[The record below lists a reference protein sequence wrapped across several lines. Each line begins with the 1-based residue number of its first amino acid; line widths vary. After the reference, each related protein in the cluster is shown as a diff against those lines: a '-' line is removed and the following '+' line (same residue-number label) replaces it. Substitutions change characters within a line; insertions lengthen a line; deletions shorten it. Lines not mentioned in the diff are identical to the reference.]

1 MNNHNPLTQS
11 KENAIVL
18 GEEDI
23 NINNSKKIK
32 ENKIENNIE
41 NENKK
46 VNIVDGISFE
56 IQIDPDY
63 LTKKN
68 SEMEDYICPLCK
80 GLLLNPVIDSCSHTF
95 CKDCFEKYYNI
106 KKQCPITKKK
116 LSINDLTH
124 VDVISKS
131 IGKKEMKCKNYNKG
145 CNWIGKVSDIDF
157 HLKNE
162 CLKSLI
168 KCTFKNCNKMI
179 MREELENHIQNCE
192 FREEK
197 CNDCQ
202 KMFPFKEIMEHFNLC
217 TKKKIKCVQG
227 CGAII
232 ERGEMD
238 SHIKNFCE
246 NSVVD
251 CKFKEFGC
259 MDKFKKREMN
269 VKMESGCYMH
279 LNLIADYLLQMS
291 KQLKENDEKLNR
303 FQLEIETLN
312 NKFDKF
318 KNNEENNSNKAN
330 IINNNN
336 NNDNNNNNINNKNNN
351 NGKNNNNTINLNN
364 NNKNNNV
371 THNNTI
377 NLNNN
382 IINNNNNGNNNHNI
396 NQINKNILHYQ
407 KIKDPL
413 QNKKL
418 IIEIRNDSI
427 LNKKREREKSEV
439 KINENIFDTNKMNQ
453 LITIKGNKASYNA
466 SYADSHVYL
475 FSSPEYDID
484 IRDNKIRTWKVNLL
498 NKSKWIAFGLC
509 DKTLV
514 LSNNQLFCT
523 NLKDIHFNNG
533 SYLIS
538 SNGFSWNCNNKL
550 ENNKKIDF
558 PNFNE
563 ILSFKLTFNPNNFEL
578 CFYYDLKLIK
588 KLTNVKPISS
598 GKTLTPCIVFLD
610 NNNEIELLLNNE

>member
-179 MREELENHIQNCE
+179 MREELENHIQNCD

-336 NNDNNNNNINNKNNN
+336 NDNNNNNINNKNNN

-407 KIKDPL
+407 KTKDPL

-538 SNGFSWNCNNKL
+538 SNGFCWNCNNKL

>member
-202 KMFPFKEIMEHFNLC
+202 KMFPFKEIMIQFNHC
-217 TKKKIKCVQG
+217 SKKKI
-227 CGAII
+227 
-232 ERGEMD
+232 
-238 SHIKNFCE
+238 
-246 NSVVD
+246 
-251 CKFKEFGC
+251 
-259 MDKFKKREMN
+259 
-269 VKMESGCYMH
+269 
-279 LNLIADYLLQMS
+279 
-291 KQLKENDEKLNR
+291 
-303 FQLEIETLN
+303 
-312 NKFDKF
+312 
-318 KNNEENNSNKAN
+318 
-330 IINNNN
+330 
-336 NNDNNNNNINNKNNN
+336 
-351 NGKNNNNTINLNN
+351 
-364 NNKNNNV
+364 
-371 THNNTI
+371 
-377 NLNNN
+377 
-382 IINNNNNGNNNHNI
+382 
-396 NQINKNILHYQ
+396 
-407 KIKDPL
+407 
-413 QNKKL
+413 
-418 IIEIRNDSI
+418 
-427 LNKKREREKSEV
+427 
-439 KINENIFDTNKMNQ
+439 
-453 LITIKGNKASYNA
+453 
-466 SYADSHVYL
+466 
-475 FSSPEYDID
+475 
-484 IRDNKIRTWKVNLL
+484 
-498 NKSKWIAFGLC
+498 
-509 DKTLV
+509 
-514 LSNNQLFCT
+514 
-523 NLKDIHFNNG
+523 
-533 SYLIS
+533 
-538 SNGFSWNCNNKL
+538 
-550 ENNKKIDF
+550 
-558 PNFNE
+558 
-563 ILSFKLTFNPNNFEL
+563 
-578 CFYYDLKLIK
+578 
-588 KLTNVKPISS
+588 
-598 GKTLTPCIVFLD
+598 
-610 NNNEIELLLNNE
+610 

>member
-1 MNNHNPLTQS
+1 MNNHNSLIPSDQ
-11 KENAIVL
+11 NAIVL

-23 NINNSKKIK
+23 NHSKNKK
-32 ENKIENNIE
+32 ENKKENKIE

-63 LTKKN
+63 LIKKN

-131 IGKKEMKCKNYNKG
+131 IGKKEMKCKNCNKG
-145 CNWIGKVSDIDF
+145 CNWIGKVSDIDY

-162 CLKSLI
+162 CVKTLI

-179 MREELENHIQNCE
+179 MREELQNHIQNCE
-192 FREEK
+192 YREEK

-202 KMFPFKEIMEHFNLC
+202 KMFPFKEIMEHFNQC
-217 TKKKIKCVQG
+217 SKRKIKCVQG

-238 SHIKNFCE
+238 NHIKNFCE

-279 LNLIADYLLQMS
+279 LNLIADYLIQMS
-291 KQLKENDEKLNR
+291 KQLKENNEKMNK
-303 FQLEIETLN
+303 FQLEIDNLN
-312 NKFDKF
+312 HKFEIL
-318 KNNEENNSNKAN
+318 KNNEENNSNISNLVDNNN
-330 IINNNN
+330 ISNNNN
-336 NNDNNNNNINNKNNN
+336 YNNNLNNNNNNINN
-351 NGKNNNNTINLNN
+351 
-364 NNKNNNV
+364 NKNNNAI
-371 THNNTI
+371 HNNTI

-382 IINNNNNGNNNHNI
+382 IINNNNGNNNHNI

-598 GKTLTPCIVFLD
+598 SKTLTPCIVFLD
-610 NNNEIELLLNNE
+610 NNNEIELLINNE

>member
-336 NNDNNNNNINNKNNN
+336 NDNNNNNINNKNNN

>member
-1 MNNHNPLTQS
+1 MNNHNSLIPSDQ
-11 KENAIVL
+11 NAIVL

-23 NINNSKKIK
+23 NHSKNKK
-32 ENKIENNIE
+32 ENKKENKIE

-63 LTKKN
+63 LIKKN

-131 IGKKEMKCKNYNKG
+131 IGKKEMKCKNCNKG

-168 KCTFKNCNKMI
+168 KCSFKNCNTMI
-179 MREELENHIQNCE
+179 MREELQNHIQNCDY
-192 FREEK
+192 REEK

-202 KMFPFKEIMEHFNLC
+202 KMFPFKEIMEHFNQC
-217 TKKKIKCVQG
+217 SKRKIKCVQG

-238 SHIKNFCE
+238 NHIKNFCE

-279 LNLIADYLLQMS
+279 LNLIADYLIQMS
-291 KQLKENDEKLNR
+291 KQLKENNEKMNK
-303 FQLEIETLN
+303 FQLEIDNLN
-312 NKFDKF
+312 HKFEIL
-318 KNNEENNSNKAN
+318 KNNEENNSNISNLVDNNN
-330 IINNNN
+330 ISNNNN
-336 NNDNNNNNINNKNNN
+336 YNNNLNNNNNNINN
-351 NGKNNNNTINLNN
+351 
-364 NNKNNNV
+364 NKNNNAI
-371 THNNTI
+371 HNNTI

-382 IINNNNNGNNNHNI
+382 IINNNNGNNNHNI

-407 KIKDPL
+407 KSKDPL

-427 LNKKREREKSEV
+427 LNKKREREKSEI
-439 KINENIFDTNKMNQ
+439 KINENTFDTNNINQ
-453 LITIKGNKASYNA
+453 LITIKGNKALYNA

-475 FSSPEYDID
+475 FSNPEYDID
-484 IRDNKIRTWKVNLL
+484 IRDNKIRTWNVNLL

-538 SNGFSWNCNNKL
+538 SNGFSWNCNNKF

-558 PNFNE
+558 PHDNLN
-563 ILSFKLTFNPNNFEL
+563 FKLSYNPNNFEL
-578 CFYYDLKLIK
+578 SFYNDLKIIK

>member
-23 NINNSKKIK
+23 NINNSKKLK

-336 NNDNNNNNINNKNNN
+336 NDNNNNNINNKNNN